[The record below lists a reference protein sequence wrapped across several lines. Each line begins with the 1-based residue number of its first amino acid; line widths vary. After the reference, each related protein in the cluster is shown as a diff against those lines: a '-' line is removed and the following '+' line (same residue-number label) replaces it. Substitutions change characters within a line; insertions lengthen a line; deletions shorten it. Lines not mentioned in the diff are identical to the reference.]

1 MPEPIDPKPVDPV
14 DPVDPK
20 PVDPKPDELAEYR
33 NEDGTFSEEKIKK
46 LAEDKKYFRQ
56 QISKLKQMP
65 ESIEEYGKDFV
76 LDSKFNEFASKEE
89 NQTKIKAL
97 FDKIDKLSM
106 EKGIGVERNHDIRR
120 FIMDELV
127 DAKAIDI
134 TSDAEKEAAN
144 QKIIEERNAKVQ
156 EAIGD
161 ATDIKAWNAAL
172 CDWLKGFCNSD
183 AEYEMHK
190 ALLERNSLWALSL
203 NKVRHA
209 MMGNR
214 IPVAVS
220 EPKYN
225 EEEWAR
231 AFHKADKEEQN
242 RMLEER
248 GKALLKNRK

>member
-1 MPEPIDPKPVDPV
+1 MPDPIDPQNKVVDPV
-14 DPVDPK
+14 DPVDP
-20 PVDPKPDELAEYR
+20 PKDELAEYR

-65 ESIEEYGKDFV
+65 EKIEEYGKDFV

-89 NQTKIKAL
+89 NQEKIKNL
-97 FDKIDKLSM
+97 FEKIDKLSM
-106 EKGIGVERNHDIRR
+106 EKGIGIERNHDIRR

-127 DAKAIDI
+127 EAKAIDI
-134 TSDAEKEAAN
+134 TSEAEKAAAN
-144 QKIIEERNAKVQ
+144 QKVIDERNKAVR

-161 ATDIKAWNAAL
+161 ATDINAWNNAL
-172 CDWLKGFCNSD
+172 CDWLKGFCNSE
-183 AEYEMHK
+183 AEFQMHK

-209 MMGNR
+209 MMGNK

-231 AFHKADKEEQN
+231 AFHKADKEEQD
-242 RMLEER
+242 RMLKER
-248 GKALLKNRK
+248 AENVLKNRK

>member
-1 MPEPIDPKPVDPV
+1 MNEDEVKQNEQQSE
-14 DPVDPK
+14 K
-20 PVDPKPDELAEYR
+20 DELAEYR

-65 ESIEEYGKDFV
+65 EKVEEYGKDFV
-76 LDSKFNEFASKEE
+76 LDSKFDEFASKEE
-89 NQTKIKAL
+89 NQAKIKSL

-106 EKGIGVERNHDIRR
+106 EKGIGIERNHDIRR
-120 FIMDELV
+120 FVMDELV
-127 DAKAIDI
+127 DAKAIDL
-134 TSDAEKEAAN
+134 TTDAEKAAAN
-144 QKIIEERNAKVQ
+144 QKAIDERNAAVQ

-161 ATDIKAWNAAL
+161 VTDINAWNDAL
-172 CDWLKGFCNSD
+172 CNWLKGFCNSE
-183 AEYEMHK
+183 AEYNMHK
-190 ALLERNSLWALSL
+190 ALLERNSVWALSL

-209 MMGNR
+209 MLGNR

-225 EEEWAR
+225 EEEWMR
-231 AFHKADKEEQN
+231 AFRKADKDEQN

-248 GKALLKNRK
+248 GKMLLKNRK

>member
-1 MPEPIDPKPVDPV
+1 MPDPIDPQNKVIDPV
-14 DPVDPK
+14 DPVDP
-20 PVDPKPDELAEYR
+20 PKDDLAEYR

-65 ESIEEYGKDFV
+65 EKIEDYGKDFV
-76 LDSKFNEFASKEE
+76 LDSKFDEFASKEE
-89 NQTKIKAL
+89 NQEKIKTL
-97 FDKIDKLSM
+97 FEKIDKLSM

-120 FIMDELV
+120 FVMDELV
-127 DAKAIDI
+127 AAKAIDL
-134 TSDAEKEAAN
+134 TSEAEKAAAN
-144 QKIIEERNAKVQ
+144 QKTIEERNKAVQ
-156 EAIGD
+156 DVIGE
-161 ATDIKAWNAAL
+161 ATDINAWNNAL

-183 AEYEMHK
+183 AEFQMHK

-209 MMGNR
+209 MMGNK

-225 EEEWAR
+225 EEEWMR
-231 AFHKADKEEQN
+231 AFRKADKDEQD
-242 RMLEER
+242 RMLKER
-248 GKALLKNRK
+248 GELLLKNRK

>member
-1 MPEPIDPKPVDPV
+1 MNVNEEEQKIQSQEQEEKKDD
-14 DPVDPK
+14 
-20 PVDPKPDELAEYR
+20 LAEFR
-33 NEDGTFSEEKIKK
+33 NEDGTFNEDKVRK

-65 ESIEEYGKDFV
+65 ENVEEYGKDFV
-76 LDSKFNEFASKEE
+76 LDSKFNEFAAKEE
-89 NQTKIKAL
+89 NQAKIKSL

-106 EKGIGVERNHDIRR
+106 EKGIVIERNHDIRR
-120 FIMDELV
+120 FVMDELV
-127 DAKAIDI
+127 DAKAIDL
-134 TSDAEKEAAN
+134 TSDADRAAAN
-144 QKIIEERNAKVQ
+144 QKTIEERNKAVQ
-156 EAIGD
+156 EALGEG
-161 ATDIKAWNAAL
+161 TDINAWNNAL

-190 ALLERNSLWALSL
+190 ALAERNSLWALSL

-231 AFHKADKEEQN
+231 AFHKADREEQD
-242 RMLEER
+242 RMLKER
-248 GKALLKNRK
+248 AEQRLKNRK

>member
-1 MPEPIDPKPVDPV
+1 MPDPIDDTKLNNNPGDNNGNPPAD
-14 DPVDPK
+14 D
-20 PVDPKPDELAEYR
+20 LAEYK

-65 ESIEEYGKDFV
+65 EKIEDYGKDFV
-76 LDSKFNEFASKEE
+76 LDSKFDEFASKDE
-89 NQTKIKAL
+89 NKEKIKSL
-97 FDKIDKLSM
+97 FEKIDKLSM

-120 FIMDELV
+120 FVMDELV
-127 DAKAIDI
+127 EAKAIDL
-134 TSDAEKEAAN
+134 TTAAEKEAQN
-144 QKIIEERNAKVQ
+144 QKIIEERNKAVQ
-156 EAIGD
+156 DVIGELS
-161 ATDIKAWNAAL
+161 DINAWNKNL
-172 CDWLKGFCNSD
+172 EDWLKNFCNSE
-183 AEYEMHK
+183 AEFQMHK
-190 ALLERNSLWALSL
+190 SLMERNSIWALSL

-209 MMGNR
+209 LMGNK

-242 RMLEER
+242 RMLQER
-248 GKALLKNRK
+248 AEMMLKNRK